1 MIDHIGLSVTDYER
15 SKAFYLAA
23 LAPLGYEMF
32 MEIPESGPHAGFG
45 ANGKPNF

>member
-23 LAPLGYEMF
+23 LARSATSCSWRFPR
-32 MEIPESGPHAGFG
+32 PAS
-45 ANGKPNF
+45 